1 MQARS
6 GSGVTVGMKLSPEQE
21 ALHRERD
28 ATVIVTAPCGFW
40 DRRSPFR
47 WSPFRTALRPVL
59 IEFGYIVKDSV
70 GRRESTASSSSPFH
84 G

>member
-28 ATVIVTAPCGFW
+28 ATVIVTAPCGFG
-40 DRRSPFR
+40 DRR
-47 WSPFRTALRPVL
+47 SPFRTALRPVL
-59 IEFGYIVKDSV
+59 MEFGYILKDSV
-70 GRRESTASSSSPFH
+70 RRNGSTTSSSSLFH